1 MRDLRIFESCN
12 KTSLPYE
19 INKYEYEIITADNIL
34 YISDILICSVIIMLP
49 HIPAEDS
56 SHEDDNLIYADEY
69 LDIARS
75 QTGYMKRLRI
85 RRLICRVCRL
95 KFRTRQE
102 TQAHIRREHRKVQ
115 VNG

>member
-1 MRDLRIFESCN
+1 M
-12 KTSLPYE
+12 
-19 INKYEYEIITADNIL
+19 
-34 YISDILICSVIIMLP
+34 CSVIVMVAYIT
-49 HIPAEDS
+49 AEDN
-56 SHEDDNLIYADEY
+56 SHEDDDLIYANEY
-69 LDIARS
+69 LDIAKTRK
-75 QTGYMKRLRI
+75 TDYMKRLRI

>member
-1 MRDLRIFESCN
+1 M
-12 KTSLPYE
+12 
-19 INKYEYEIITADNIL
+19 DNFL
-34 YISDILICSVIIMLP
+34 YIIDILICSVIIMLP
-49 HIPAEDS
+49 HITAEDNN
-56 SHEDDNLIYADEY
+56 HEDDNLIYADEY
-69 LDIARS
+69 LDIARI
-75 QTGYMKRLRI
+75 QTDYIKRLRI